1 MKSVRRRSAP
11 LVAVGACF
19 LLLSACATDQG
30 ASSLPSDSSRSDYA
44 AVDVA
49 EAAEGSGAATVEQQL
64 VTTGSST
71 IVVDDPADAVDS
83 AREIADE
90 LGGQVSDTSTAT
102 YDGDPSA
109 DVTIRVP
116 AERYDDLTA
125 RLGELGSVESS
136 STEVADVGQE
146 VVDLRARQT
155 ALQGSIDRLTQ
166 LMAEATTTQDL
177 LAAEEMM
184 TQRQGELDSLTGQL
198 SYLEDRVALST
209 QQVSFVTGG
218 SSDNL
223 WNDLVS
229 TLADSSRSLLI
240 VLVGLL
246 PWLIVAGLLA
256 WAATAMVKGA
266 RRVRRRRQQATGE
279 TAVD

>member
-1 MKSVRRRSAP
+1 MAALGTSA
-11 LVAVGACF
+11 
-19 LLLSACATDQG
+19 LLLTACASDQEG
-30 ASSLPSDSSRSDYA
+30 PQRTADYTASSP
-44 AVDVA
+44 VEA
-49 EAAEGSGAATVEQQL
+49 EAASGEIEQQL

-71 IVVDDPADAVDS
+71 IVVDDPSGAVES
-83 AREIADE
+83 AREIAEE

-116 AERYDDLTA
+116 AERYEDLTA

-136 STEVADVGQE
+136 STEVTDVGQE
-146 VVDLRARQT
+146 VVDLRARQA

-177 LAAEEMM
+177 LAAEEML

-198 SYLEDRVALST
+198 SYLEDQVALST
-209 QQVSFVTGG
+209 QQVTFLTGG
-218 SSDNL
+218 ISDSL
-223 WNDLVS
+223 WDDLVS
-229 TLADSSRSLLI
+229 TLVDSSRSLLI

-246 PWLIVAGLLA
+246 PWLLLAGLLA
-256 WAATAMVKGA
+256 WAGTAVVRGG
-266 RRVRRRRQQATGE
+266 RRRRQTTAGE
-279 TAVD
+279 ASVD